1 MPRPKPLRF
10 PRSLEARLARARRDY
25 ERRHPERERQRI
37 IDEAKRLRPHPF
49 LVLAAAAGDKGERPL
64 SASAAHHNPS
74 VQVIELDTKGQP
86 TGGPVLAVKAGKQYQ
101 LRCLVTNLGQVP
113 ALMGIAEFFV
123 ADRHQLAVSAAD
135 PSVPLPAFG
144 YAGFT
149 APQGKT
155 VAVACNKVWKPSQ
168 DQVADAGVLAQVYDP
183 TADFLQKRFDPA
195 RDRHVGRFD
204 VGGASDFVG
213 KWMGTYEGPVG
224 KEPEIRVEVKQ
235 QGETLIADIVF
246 DSTVVPPQKAT
257 GKQQGQQ
264 AVLTSGPLLP
274 NFPQS
279 KGKWTLSFVNPATVL
294 LKHEITDKDGSKI
307 TGQANLSRVL

>member
-10 PRSLEARLARARRDY
+10 PRSLEARLTRARREY
-25 ERRHPERERQRI
+25 ERRVPERERRRI
-37 IDEAKRLRPHPF
+37 IAEAKRLRPHPF
-49 LVLAAAAGDKGERPL
+49 LLLAAAAGDQGNRPL
-64 SASAAHHNPS
+64 PAGVAHHNPS
-74 VQVIELDTKGQP
+74 VQVLELDAKGQP

-123 ADRHQLAVSAAD
+123 AKRPQLEASAAD
-135 PSVPLPAFG
+135 PNVPLPAFG

-155 VAVACNKVWKPSQ
+155 VAVACRKAWKPSQ
-168 DQVADAGVLAQVYDP
+168 DQVVEAGVLAQVYDP
-183 TADFLQKRFDPA
+183 TGDFLQKRFDPA
-195 RDRHVGRFD
+195 HDRHVGRFD
-204 VGGASDFVG
+204 VGGAPDFVS
-213 KWMGTYEGPVG
+213 KWAGTYSGPVG

-235 QGETLIADIVF
+235 QGQTLTADIVF
-246 DSTVVPPQKAT
+246 DSTVVPVQKAS
-257 GKQQGQQ
+257 GKLQGQQ
-264 AVLTSGPLLP
+264 AVLTSGALLP

-279 KGKWTLSFVNPATVL
+279 KGKWTLSFVDPSTVL

-307 TGQANLSRVL
+307 TGQANLTRVL